1 MKAKEYAQQYINATD
16 RQYEIGKIWN
26 QFVVEIEDVA
36 KMRNA
41 LTNSAW
47 SSIFEEQN
55 MKWKAFCR
63 EVKKQT
69 GIEIKEDGFKN
80 LLLEKEP
87 RLAEAFS
94 L

>member
-1 MKAKEYAQQYINATD
+1 MKAKEYAQQYVNATD
-16 RQYEIGKIWN
+16 RKYEIGKIWN

-41 LTNSAW
+41 RTDAAW
-47 SSIFEEQN
+47 RAIFEEQEL
-55 MKWKAFCR
+55 KWKSFCR
-63 EVKKQT
+63 EVEKKT
-69 GIEIKEDGFKN
+69 GIKIKEDGFRN
-80 LLLEKEP
+80 LVIEKEP